1 MIICVCHNLNGRKV
15 DDAIDN
21 GAKSPK
27 EIQAHHGNKFQ
38 CGRCK
43 PEMCARLRE
52 KTAETAMENG
62 LVANAIA

>member
-15 DDAIDN
+15 GEAIDN
-21 GAKSPK
+21 GAQSPK

-43 PEMCARLRE
+43 PEMCALIRAQNSADTPVE
-52 KTAETAMENG
+52 
-62 LVANAIA
+62 NAIA